1 MTHGEPLTILTYNLL
16 HANASDEHPWS
27 QRRPTMTRLL
37 NELGPSL
44 IGTQE
49 GLDRQLTEI
58 TDTLD
63 RPYRRVG
70 TSRLG
75 STEDEYSAILVDE
88 DRFEV
93 GAVAE
98 QWISTTPDVPGSISW
113 GHHPRMFT
121 AVDLVERSTGTSM
134 LMINTHLDY
143 WSLVARR
150 HGAEAISEHVRTYAE
165 GRPVVLT
172 GDFNTG
178 AHQSAAYQRLI
189 ATPLADVF
197 DVAAHPGPERPSYND
212 HQPPPDRGPRI
223 DWILVSPD
231 VVVDDCRVV
240 TQDIDGLY
248 GSDHLPIEATIRL
261 PLPQE
266 RASCGVTWRR

>member
-1 MTHGEPLTILTYNLL
+1 MTHGEPMTILTYNLRF
-16 HANASDEHPWS
+16 ANETDEHPWS
-27 QRRPTMTRLL
+27 QRRPVMTRLL
-37 NELGPSL
+37 DELAPAL

-49 GLDRQLTEI
+49 GLDHQLTEI

-75 STEDEYSAILVDE
+75 TTEDEYSAILVDE

-93 GAVAE
+93 GTVA
-98 QWISTTPDVPGSISW
+98 QRWISTTPDVAGSISW
-113 GHHPRMFT
+113 GNHPRMFT
-121 AVDLVERSTGTSM
+121 AVDLVERSTGTP
-134 LMINTHLDY
+134 LLAVNTHLDF

-150 HGAEAISEHVRTYAE
+150 HGATAISDHLRTYAD

-178 AHQSAAYQRLI
+178 AHQSAAYKHLI
-189 ATPLADVF
+189 STPLVDVF
-197 DVAAHPGPERPSYND
+197 DVAERPGQDRPSFNDHRPPPERG
-212 HQPPPDRGPRI
+212 QRI

-231 VVVDDCRVV
+231 VTVDDCRVV
-240 TQDIDGLY
+240 TQDLDGLY
-248 GSDHLPIEATIRL
+248 GSDHLPIEATVRL
-261 PLPQE
+261 PL
-266 RASCGVTWRR
+266 AA